1 MRIFNRP
8 QPGFKALLLSR
19 FLALTVLSALAMFF
33 FGARTIGM
41 QVREDAAE
49 HFREAALRV
58 CEGVEG
64 YLDLHRHAI
73 ASLTHDLQPAPGR
86 PFSVAD
92 ATRSLERTR
101 RVYPGFRSLLVTDAD
116 GNILAATLRD
126 ASAPLPAA
134 EIRRSV
140 ADRDY
145 FLEPRRTGKPFLSGI
160 FQGRGLGQDPI
171 VALSAPIT
179 DAAGR
184 FLGVIEGSID
194 ITRLPLRADTL
205 NSRPMVVAQ
214 DAAGRVIYSSRPE
227 LHRPLDLWEPY
238 PLDSAAANSPFLL
251 ADPKQRYANG
261 APIPLFSVRFPIE
274 DANWQVVAALPID
287 EINADAYLFYRRALT
302 ILALVILFAWA
313 LARLLARNIARPIVA
328 LAGEMQQYALD
339 APAVLPS
346 QPQHPAREIAQIQ
359 DEFHSMGAR
368 LRETYRQLRGAL
380 GERDKTN
387 AQLQDLL
394 RELDRKVVSR
404 TSELADSEARY
415 RQVVEHSRDII
426 FRTDAFG
433 RITFHNAAFSQIIG
447 GKPKES
453 YVGRCHLDLMD
464 RACRDQ
470 VRTLTRRQIT
480 DRTSSIYLEYSI
492 TGADGVTRW
501 IGQSTQLLLGSSRFP
516 LGFQGIARDVT
527 DKKMAELALRE
538 AEERYSLAVRGS
550 NNGIWDWDLR
560 TGFVYFAPR
569 WKQMF
574 GIPAT
579 QECHAIDDWYS
590 RIHPE
595 DAPGLRSTL
604 DSYVQEGYDL
614 FETELRM
621 RHVDGTWR
629 WILVCGA
636 AVRGANGRA
645 LRIAGSKTDIT
656 NGKLADPLTGL
667 PNRLS
672 LLDVLESWMDRLR
685 EDPSR
690 QFAVLFL
697 DLDRFKLVNDSLGH
711 VKGDHLLL
719 GVSLRLSGA
728 LQSISNADGLVAR
741 LGGDEFVV
749 LLDIT
754 TNQDAPACLADLI
767 LRGME
772 PPFHLDGSLV
782 FVSTSIGIARSGPT
796 PSSPESLLRDAD
808 TAMYHAKSAG
818 RGRYAIF
825 DSSMH
830 ARAVA
835 RLGLETDLR
844 RAVDENEFTL
854 FYQPQAD
861 LRTGRLVGFETLIR
875 WIHPTRGLLDP
886 GEFISVAEENGL
898 ILPIGR
904 WVLEEGARQL
914 AAWDAA
920 HPACRQLSVS
930 INLSARQFT
939 DPTLASEVAR
949 ILKETGLNPQRLHLE
964 VTESMLADDPKV
976 ATEILKQLSTMGIAL
991 EVDDFG
997 TGYSCL
1003 GQLNRLPFDT
1013 LKIDRSFVQALD
1025 LERDGHKMIDSIV
1038 SLANSLGIHV
1048 IAEGIETAAHWT
1060 YIAHL
1065 GCQFGQGY
1073 YFSRPVD
1080 APTALAIALL
1090 RDQTPWPIPAAST
1103 DSLTGLLSLTE
1114 NTTPR
1119 NTPV

>member
-33 FGARTIGM
+33 FGARTIGN

-49 HFREAALRV
+49 HLREDALRV
-58 CEGVEG
+58 CESAES
-64 YLDLHRHAI
+64 YIDLHRHAI
-73 ASLTHDLQPAPGR
+73 ESLTLEPPPPAAEASR
-86 PFSVAD
+86 
-92 ATRSLERTR
+92 RLERMT
-101 RVYPGFRSLLVTDAD
+101 RVYPGFRSLLLTDAA
-116 GNILAATLRD
+116 GNIVAATLRD
-126 ASAPLPAA
+126 TPAPLSTD
-134 EIRRSV
+134 RLHRSV

-145 FLEPRRTGKPFLSGI
+145 FLEPRRTGKPFVSGI
-160 FQGRGLGQDPI
+160 FQGRGRGQDPI
-171 VALSAPIT
+171 VALSAPVF
-179 DAAGR
+179 DSAGT

-194 ITRLPLRADTL
+194 ITRLPLRADTF
-205 NSRPMVVAQ
+205 SSGAMVIAQ
-214 DAAGRVIYSSRPE
+214 DSAGRVIYSSRPE
-227 LHRPLDLWEPY
+227 LHSPLELWEPY
-238 PLDSAAANSPFLL
+238 PLDAATAHSPFLL

-261 APIPLFSVRFPIE
+261 APIPLFSVRFPIQN
-274 DANWQVVAALPID
+274 ANWQVVAALTID
-287 EINADAYLFYRRALT
+287 ELNAGTQLFYRRAFT
-302 ILALVILFAWA
+302 ILSLVILLAWA
-313 LARLLARNIARPIVA
+313 LARVVARNLARPIVE
-328 LAGEMQQYALD
+328 LAGQMQQYSPES
-339 APAVLPS
+339 PATTPPLR
-346 QPQHPAREIAQIQ
+346 QHPAREIAQIQ
-359 DEFHSMGAR
+359 SEFQRLGER

-380 GERDKTN
+380 GERDRTN
-387 AQLQDLL
+387 AKLQDLL
-394 RELDRKVVSR
+394 RELDRKVATR
-404 TSELADSEARY
+404 TSELAESEARY

-433 RITFHNAAFSQIIG
+433 RITFHNAAFSQVIG
-447 GKPKES
+447 GKPSAS

-464 RACRDQ
+464 RACREKI
-470 VRTLTRRQIT
+470 RTLTRRQMKE
-480 DRTSSIYLEYSI
+480 RTSSIYLEYSI
-492 TGADGVTRW
+492 TGEDGVTRW
-501 IGQSTQLLLGSSRFP
+501 IGQSTQLLLGGSRFP
-516 LGFQGIARDVT
+516 LGFQAIARDIT

-538 AEERYSLAVRGS
+538 AEERYALAVRGS

-560 TGFVYFAPR
+560 TGFVYYAPR

-574 GIPAT
+574 GIPAS
-579 QECHAIDDWYS
+579 QECTAIEDWYS
-590 RIHPE
+590 RTHPD

-604 DSYVQEGYDL
+604 NSYVQEGFDL

-621 RHVDGTWR
+621 RHADGTWR

-636 AVRGANGRA
+636 AVRGPGGRA

-685 EDPSR
+685 EDASR

-719 GVSLRLSGA
+719 GVSLRLSDA

-749 LLDIT
+749 LLDTT
-754 TNQDAPACLADLI
+754 TNPEASTHLANLI
-767 LRGME
+767 LRGIE

-796 PSSPESLLRDAD
+796 LGSPESLLRDAD

-818 RGRYAIF
+818 RGRYAVF

-875 WIHPTRGLLDP
+875 WNHPTRGRLEP
-886 GEFISVAEENGL
+886 GEFIGVAEENGL

-914 AAWDAA
+914 ATWDAA
-920 HPACRQLSVS
+920 HPACRHLSVS

-939 DPTLASEVAR
+939 DPALASEVSR
-949 ILKETGLNPQRLHLE
+949 ILKETGLKPQRLHLE

-976 ATEILKQLSTMGIAL
+976 ATEILKQLSTIGIAL

-1025 LERDGHKMIDSIV
+1025 MERDGHKMIDSIV

-1065 GCQFGQGY
+1065 GCQYGQGY
-1073 YFSRPVD
+1073 YFSRPVE
-1080 APTALAIALL
+1080 ASAALAITLL
-1090 RDQTPWPIPAAST
+1090 RDQTPWPIPTAAT
-1103 DSLTGLLSLTE
+1103 DSLTGLLGLSETGVP
-1114 NTTPR
+1114 TPR